1 MARIT
6 AIFLILRE
14 CAMRLINYLLI
25 FVSTLLFACAS
36 SEETTQQTQK
46 KEPEIYVFDDVNKDD
61 TTKVEIPKQAEAKP
75 EEPKPEV
82 KSALERKEFLT
93 TSTKKF
99 IIQVGAFTTQERAQS
114 FVKENQSK
122 IAYIMSITLRDSDK
136 HFVVRLLPFASKED
150 AEKVR
155 NNIWQ
160 VPSFKDAFIISL
172 E

>member
-1 MARIT
+1 
-6 AIFLILRE
+6 
-14 CAMRLINYLLI
+14 MRLMNYLLI
-25 FVSTLLFACAS
+25 FLSTLLFACAS

-46 KEPEIYVFDDVNKDD
+46 KEPEIYVFDDVNKHD

-75 EEPKPEV
+75 EVPEV
-82 KSALERKEFLT
+82 KSAPEIKESLT
-93 TSTKKF
+93 NSTKKF
-99 IIQVGAFTTQERAQS
+99 IIQVGVFTTQERAQA

-122 IAYIMSITLRDSDK
+122 IAYIMNITLRDTDK
-136 HFVVRLLPFASKED
+136 RFVVRLQPFQSKED

-160 VPSFKDAFIISL
+160 IPSFKDAFIITL

>member
-1 MARIT
+1 MKPIKYLMPV
-6 AIFLILRE
+6 LISS
-14 CAMRLINYLLI
+14 ILLLSC
-25 FVSTLLFACAS
+25 STS
-36 SEETTQQTQK
+36 QETVANEQK
-46 KEPEIYVFDDVNKDD
+46 KEPEIYVFDDVTKHD
-61 TTKVEIPKQAEAKP
+61 TTKVEIPKQTEAKP

-82 KSALERKEFLT
+82 KSAPVIKDSFT
-93 TSTKKF
+93 MTAKKF
-99 IIQVGAFTTQERAQS
+99 IVQVGAFTTQERAQA

-160 VPSFKDAFIISL
+160 IPSFKDAFIITL

>member
-1 MARIT
+1 MGLT
-6 AIFLILRE
+6 NYSLIFLT
-14 CAMRLINYLLI
+14 A
-25 FVSTLLFACAS
+25 FLFACAS
-36 SEETTQQTQK
+36 SEETTQQTEK

-61 TTKVEIPKQAEAKP
+61 TTKVEIPKQTEAKP

-82 KSALERKEFLT
+82 KSAPVIKDSFT
-93 TSTKKF
+93 MTAKKF
-99 IIQVGAFTTQERAQS
+99 IVQVGAFTTQERAQA

-160 VPSFKDAFIISL
+160 IPSFKDAFIITL

>member
-1 MARIT
+1 MRQLNYSL
-6 AIFLILRE
+6 IFLI
-14 CAMRLINYLLI
+14 A
-25 FVSTLLFACAS
+25 LFYACAS
-36 SEETTQQTQK
+36 SEETTTQESQK
-46 KEPEIYVFDDVNKDD
+46 KEPEIYVFDDVNKHD

-82 KSALERKEFLT
+82 KSAPEIKESLT
-93 TSTKKF
+93 NSTKKF
-99 IIQVGAFTTQERAQS
+99 IIQVGVFTTQERAQA

-122 IAYIMSITLRDSDK
+122 IAYIMKITLRDTDK
-136 HFVVRLLPFASKED
+136 RFVVRLQPFESKED

-160 VPSFKDAFIISL
+160 IPSFKDAFIITL

>member
-1 MARIT
+1 MGLT
-6 AIFLILRE
+6 NYSLIFLT
-14 CAMRLINYLLI
+14 A
-25 FVSTLLFACAS
+25 FLFACAS
-36 SEETTQQTQK
+36 SEETTQQTEK

-61 TTKVEIPKQAEAKP
+61 TTKVEIPKQTEAKP

-82 KSALERKEFLT
+82 KSAPVIKDSLSMT
-93 TSTKKF
+93 AKKF
-99 IIQVGAFTTQERAQS
+99 IVQVGAFTTKERAQA
-114 FVKENQSK
+114 FVKENQTK

-136 HFVVRLLPFASKED
+136 HFVVRLLPFASRED